1 MPTAN
6 LQPPTEAVAA
16 FENNIWPAVAL
27 YNLHQMQG
35 DVGSVAFNK
44 IVDPSLDAPAWG
56 AVRDAIQ
63 KLGTIRED
71 PPGMV
76 EVGPDGRLSLASAD
90 LTGGD
95 AANATLQIC
104 YTYTASDRFGKN
116 RVHAAS
122 EATVELRK
130 TDTWYLH
137 AITNDHVVPDCSG
150 SSKT

>member
-1 MPTAN
+1 MPTAS

-16 FENNIWPAVAL
+16 FENSIWPAVAL
-27 YNLHQMQG
+27 YNLNQSQG

-63 KLGTIRED
+63 KLGTVRED
-71 PPGMV
+71 TRNAPGV
-76 EVGPDGRLSLASAD
+76 SREDRLSLASAD

-95 AANATLQIC
+95 ATSATLRIC
-104 YTYTASDRFGKN
+104 YTYTASEWGGKN

-150 SSKT
+150 STV